1 MKKVIPGLI
10 LSFVLLLLISACQP
24 KLQIATKPALYYDGQ
39 YDTYPVGP
47 VSKDID
53 AISLSV
59 YKVNGIAFYTT
70 YFFTKDHSFRRSQL
84 ADSLVYREAAS
95 QTVTHESTLGTGTVI
110 YFDGNLT
117 ALVTCAHVTHFQDT
131 IVRYFPNA
139 SGKVQSVS
147 VKMKQD
153 IFVSGINGKEAQIVV
168 QDLVRDIALL
178 KMKLDSG
185 LSSEIPVKLSYPAG
199 KASDL
204 RWGTY
209 IYVLGFPMGHKM
221 LTHGLVSMS
230 GKVKKGTFISDAV
243 FNRGI
248 SGAPVFAIRDGS
260 PHFEWVG
267 MARSG
272 AMDKLL
278 YLQPDLNK
286 DQTYTQSDNYKGNI
300 LVNNIM
306 IINYGLTYSISIEEI
321 IKFVHQHE
329 TEISEQ
335 GFQMD
340 AFF

>member
-1 MKKVIPGLI
+1 MKKVIPFLI
-10 LSFVLLLLISACQP
+10 LSVMLLLLFSACQP
-24 KLQIATKPALYYDGQ
+24 KLQIATKPALYHDGLYDP
-39 YDTYPVGP
+39 YPVGA
-47 VSKDID
+47 VSKDIE
-53 AISLSV
+53 AISRSV

-70 YFFTKDHSFRRSQL
+70 YFFAKDHSFLRSKL
-84 ADSLVYREAAS
+84 TDSLVYGEAES

-110 YFDGNLT
+110 YFDGNLA
-117 ALVTCAHVTHFQDT
+117 ALVTCAHVIHFKDT

-139 SGKVQSVS
+139 PGKVQSIS

-153 IFVSGINGKEAQIVV
+153 IFVSGIKGKEAVVVV
-168 QDLVRDIALL
+168 QDLIRDIALL
-178 KMKLDSG
+178 KMRVNGGSPNVM
-185 LSSEIPVKLSYPAG
+185 PVKLSYPAG

-204 RWGTY
+204 KWGTY
-209 IYVLGFPMGHKM
+209 IYALGFPLGHKM

-248 SGAPVFAIRDGS
+248 SGAPVFAIRDGA

-267 MARSG
+267 MAKSG
-272 AMDKLL
+272 AMDNWIF
-278 YLQPDLNK
+278 LQPDLNK
-286 DQTYTQSDNYKGNI
+286 NQTFTQSDNYNGNI
-300 LVNNIM
+300 LVNNKM
-306 IINYGLTYSISIEEI
+306 IINYGITYSISIEEI